1 MIVVAV
7 AAIAFALIVVLAAF
21 SFVRWALRTIARK
34 DAKIDELRE
43 ESMERYARLV
53 GQQLKSTP
61 REQAAETEAA
71 KHQAR
76 RELSMARIDPDPE
89 QSMEYGSPSEAR
101 HNERM
106 VFEDLRARAGVD
118 LPEEIETHWPEF
130 IDIGADAAR

>member
-34 DAKIDELRE
+34 DAKIDELRV

-53 GQQLKSTP
+53 GQQLESTP
-61 REQAAETEAA
+61 RERAAETEAA

-76 RELSMARIDPDPE
+76 RELAMARVIEDPE

-101 HNERM
+101 FAERM
-106 VFEDLRARAGVD
+106 IFEELRTRAGVD
-118 LPEEIETHWPEF
+118 LPEEVEVHWPEF
-130 IDIGADAAR
+130 VDVEVDAAR